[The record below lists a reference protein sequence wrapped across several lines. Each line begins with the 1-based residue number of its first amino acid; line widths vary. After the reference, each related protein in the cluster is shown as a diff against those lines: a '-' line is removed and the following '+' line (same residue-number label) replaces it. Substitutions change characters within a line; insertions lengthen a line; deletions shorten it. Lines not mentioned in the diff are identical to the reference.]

1 VTLIENGVARAVV
14 YDSSTAHRAGVRN
27 TGHALPAN
35 PFAPSAPMHRR
46 LEAGD
51 KTREE
56 LIKGVKRG
64 LLVTRFHYTRWVHQL
79 RTIVTGM
86 TRDGTFAIIDGEI
99 AHPVKN
105 LRFTQSYREAF
116 EGVSGIGRDLSLLL
130 PGEQFG
136 LQASSARVPA
146 MHLRAF
152 TFTGATRY

>member
-1 VTLIENGVARAVV
+1 
-14 YDSSTAHRAGVRN
+14 
-27 TGHALPAN
+27 
-35 PFAPSAPMHRR
+35 MHLR
-46 LEAGD
+46 LEPGD

-56 LIKGVKRG
+56 LITGVKRG

-105 LRFTQSYREAF
+105 LRFTQSYHEAL
-116 EGVSGIGRDLSLLL
+116 ERCARRSAAICRCSCR
-130 PGEQFG
+130 
-136 LQASSARVPA
+136 ASSSACRRRRPRVPA
-146 MHLRAF
+146 LHLAAF